1 MPFGQKLRSGIM
13 SGINWT
19 KNLFQKT
26 YHHGKHAL
34 GVADQGVKTA
44 TGICESLKPAIQN
57 LAPEAM
63 QQGLQKLDT
72 HVGKAQDKYNQ
83 IRNKIDTG

>member
-19 KNLFQKT
+19 KNLLQKT
-26 YHHGKHAL
+26 YHHGKQAL
-34 GVADQGVKTA
+34 GIADQGMETA
-44 TGICESLKPAIQN
+44 TGLYESLKPALQN
-57 LAPEAM
+57 LAPESM

-72 HVGKAQDKYNQ
+72 HVWESARHIQYTKK
-83 IRNKIDTG
+83 